1 MPARMI
7 RTALFLACLAAA
19 PAFAQE
25 AQTQAASQANPPARS
40 MQQTVESVSTVT
52 AVDRAKR
59 EVTLKKDDGEV
70 LTMPV
75 PEDMTRFDEV
85 NVGDKV
91 RARYTVSMTAEL
103 RPPTEEEKKD
113 PFVAIEGGGKSD
125 ASEAPAAGG
134 ARMFRIVATI
144 QAIDKKANTAT
155 LKGPNGNSVTVEVQ
169 DPKVLDKPKVGDT
182 VVVTAAESVVLS
194 LEKVDATA
202 KSKK

>member
-25 AQTQAASQANPPARS
+25 ARTQAASQSDPTSRS
-40 MQQTVESVSTVT
+40 MQQSIESVATIT

-59 EVTLKKDDGEV
+59 EVTLKKDDGEI

-75 PEDMTRFDEV
+75 PEEMTRFNEV
-85 NVGDKV
+85 KVGDKV

-113 PFVAIEGGGKSD
+113 PFVAIEGGGKAD
-125 ASEAPAAGG
+125 ANEAPAAGG

-144 QAIDKKANTAT
+144 EAIDRKANTAT
-155 LKGPNGNSVTVEVQ
+155 LKGPKGNTVTVEVQ
-169 DPKVLDKPKVGDT
+169 DPTVLEKTKVGDT
-182 VVVTAAESVVLS
+182 VVVTAAESVVVS
-194 LEKVDATA
+194 LEKVDA
-202 KSKK
+202 KK